1 MVHRAELELT
11 KILIHATREHRK
23 ELKKLIDVE
32 LFSHELLIKIV
43 SKIVT
48 DESAET
54 SKLIEYF
61 PKKMERELISKLL
74 FDEKKDSFSEQ
85 IVNDCLKTLKSVPI
99 KNKINELRAI
109 VQKKELSGHS
119 PSEELKKIMRLQ
131 NQLNGNQ
138 K

>member
-1 MVHRAELELT
+1 MYKRQ
-11 KILIHATREHRK
+11 
-23 ELKKLIDVE
+23 ELKKLIDIE

-74 FDEKKDSFSEQ
+74 FDEKKDTFSEQ

-109 VQKKELSGHS
+109 VQKKELSGYS
-119 PSEELKKIMRLQ
+119 PNEELKEIMRLQ